1 VTHGS
6 VQRNHFLTLSH
17 QERAEILESIAPAAG
32 LSPLVLEKDVWV
44 VWVLDVLFSMP
55 NCLPIAF
62 KGGTSLSK
70 IYGAI
75 SRFSEDIDLTIDY
88 KALNQGQDPLTSTM
102 SGNAIKK
109 LSDALKAA
117 VAAHVRKVIV
127 PYILQVGQE
136 QLGFEL
142 AIEIG
147 GEDGEAVRV
156 RYPTAFQSDA
166 RYLPESVL
174 LEFGGRNTTLP
185 NERHTVRTYAERY
198 VSELSFPVANV
209 VVLSP
214 QRTFW
219 EKATLIHSEC
229 HRPRDAQRVG
239 PERISR
245 HWYDLIVLAEHD
257 IGRKAVADRELL
269 GNVVALKGIFYK
281 SGFANYQACV
291 DRQFRLLPDDDFL
304 AMLAADYAAMVN
316 QGMFFAEPP
325 KFEDIIKRITEL
337 QTRLNA

>member
-1 VTHGS
+1 ML
-6 VQRNHFLTLSH
+6 RNHFLTLSLH
-17 QERAEILESIAPAAG
+17 ERAEVLESIAPVAG

-44 VWVLDVLFSMP
+44 VWALDVIFSMP
-55 NCLPIAF
+55 ARLPIAF

-88 KALNQGQDPLTSTM
+88 TAFNQGPDPLTSTM
-102 SGNAIKK
+102 SGSAIRK

-117 VAAHVRKVIV
+117 VAAHVHEAIV
-127 PYILQVGQE
+127 PTISQVARE
-136 QLGFEL
+136 QLGIEL

-147 GEDGEAVRV
+147 GQDGEAVRV

-185 NERHTVRTYAERY
+185 NETHVVRTYAEHH
-198 VSELSFPVANV
+198 VAALDFPVASV

-229 HRPRDAQRVG
+229 HRPRETRRVG
-239 PERISR
+239 PERMSR
-245 HWYDLIVLAEHD
+245 HWYDLMVLAEHD

-269 GNVVALKGIFYK
+269 SNVVALKGVFYR

-291 DRQFRLLPDDDFL
+291 DRRFRLLPDDNL
-304 AMLAADYAAMVN
+304 LTVLAADYTAMVN
-316 QGMFFAEPP
+316 QGMFLTDPP
-325 KFEDIIKRITEL
+325 KFEDIVKRISDLEEV
-337 QTRLNA
+337 LNS